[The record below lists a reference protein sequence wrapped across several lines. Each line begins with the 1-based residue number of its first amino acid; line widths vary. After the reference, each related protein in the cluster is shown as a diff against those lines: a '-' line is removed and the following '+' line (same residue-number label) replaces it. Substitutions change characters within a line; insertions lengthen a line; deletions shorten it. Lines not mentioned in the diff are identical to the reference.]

1 VPPSEF
7 IPIAEQSGLIVP
19 IGAWVMDRACRDSL
33 RLPGGETLGISV
45 NVSIRQLTD
54 GRFAEWLAKLLE
66 RTRFP
71 ASMLTLEVT
80 ESVLM
85 DEVAPISTGFSR
97 VRAQGVKVA
106 IDDFGTG
113 YSSLA
118 RLQGLPVDVIK
129 LDRAFVAGVDV
140 RAEARDMATAIL
152 HLSAAIG
159 ADMIA
164 EGIETEAEAATLV
177 DLGYTMA
184 QGYLF
189 GRPMPLA
196 DLSRLIATQP
206 VTTLRSTWPAA

>member
-1 VPPSEF
+1 
-7 IPIAEQSGLIVP
+7 
-19 IGAWVMDRACRDSL
+19 M
-33 RLPGGETLGISV
+33 
-45 NVSIRQLTD
+45 NVSIRQLTE
-54 GRFAEWLAKLLE
+54 GRFGEWLAKLLE
-66 RTRFP
+66 RTQLP

-85 DEVAPISTGFSR
+85 DEIAPISTALHR

-118 RLQGLPVDVIK
+118 RLQSLPVDVIK
-129 LDRAFVAGVDV
+129 LDRAFVADVDV
-140 RAEARDMATAIL
+140 RAEARDMAIAIL

-164 EGIETEAEAATLV
+164 EGVETEAEAATLV
-177 DLGYTMA
+177 DLGYSMA

-189 GRPMPLA
+189 GRPMPIE
-196 DLSRLIATQP
+196 DLSRLIASRLP
-206 VTTLRSTWPAA
+206 VEAALPAA